1 MQKDEREKGKLS
13 FIQEARREQIIQ
25 AAIETLGEIGYVKA
39 SLSKIAKKAGISTAL
54 ISYHF
59 RDKEDLMYHVLM
71 KLMGDLSAYVL
82 ERVHKKTTPLDQL
95 HAFIEA
101 SLAYQG
107 THQQKNVALI
117 EIIFNG
123 RTPDHIPYYLL
134 GDSEEDPLQKELR
147 NILRKGQKEGV
158 FGDFH
163 LDVMV
168 HVIQGSIGEYMLDS
182 GLMQKVDLETY
193 SRELIRILDQ
203 TVKAGGED

>member
-82 ERVHKKTTPLDQL
+82 ERVHKKTTPLDKL

-101 SLAYQG
+101 SLAYFSFFAPSA
-107 THQQKNVALI
+107 ALPGPLRRP
-117 EIIFNG
+117 FQ
-123 RTPDHIPYYLL
+123 YLHSL
-134 GDSEEDPLQKELR
+134 W
-147 NILRKGQKEGV
+147 
-158 FGDFH
+158 
-163 LDVMV
+163 
-168 HVIQGSIGEYMLDS
+168 
-182 GLMQKVDLETY
+182 
-193 SRELIRILDQ
+193 
-203 TVKAGGED
+203 